1 MTAAIA
7 TAQFP
12 VVADGLAAYVRAA
25 RDIPDLSADDERR
38 LALAFRENGDL
49 EAARKMA
56 LAHLKLVVSVADNYD
71 GYGLPRADLIQE
83 GNLGLLR
90 AVQRFDPDRA
100 ARLATFA
107 VYWIRAG
114 IHEFILRNWRIVKIA
129 TTKAQRKLFFNMRR
143 LTATDESGK
152 MENSAALARD
162 LEVRPQDVSEMRRR
176 LADTV
181 AAPLDG
187 DDDNPGASAYLAADT
202 DETDVESRAV
212 AAYEHRAGHDALRD
226 AMAELSERD
235 RDILKARRLSE
246 PPATLQTLADRFG
259 VSAERVRQL
268 ENRAMEKVA
277 ASVRARMAA

>member
-187 DDDNPGASAYLAADT
+187 DDDNPGASACLAADT

-212 AAYEHRAGHDALRD
+212 AAYEHRAGRDALRD
-226 AMAELSERD
+226 AMTELPERD